1 MDMSGREFAQRA
13 KELIG
18 LSYEQCDCIGV
29 VRKALGLR
37 IQGTNWL
44 WRSVENSTK
53 YRYLTNRKSVPPD
66 NDKLQDGLVLFRIK
80 WDVIP
85 EGYKDKPDAHHVGVL
100 IYENGLWSVIQS
112 NPKTGVCLSDY
123 HAAQWDG
130 YGMMKYVQYKEIKP
144 VEKPEQE
151 KPTMRPLS
159 DHDMLVAIYEKII
172 GRD

>member
-53 YRYLTNRKSVPPD
+53 YRYLTNRKSVPPESD
-66 NDKLQDGLVLFRIK
+66 ELQDGLVLFRIK
-80 WDVIP
+80 WDEIP
-85 EGYKDKPDAHHVGVL
+85 EGYKDKPNAHHVGVL

-123 HAAQWDG
+123 HDVQWDG
-130 YGMMKYVQYKEIKP
+130 YGEMKYVQYKEVQSTFDP
-144 VEKPEQE
+144 VPTVPEV
-151 KPTMRPLS
+151 KPLS
-159 DHDMLVAIYEKII
+159 DHEMLLAIYEKII

>member
-13 KELIG
+13 KDLIG

-53 YRYLTNRKSVPPD
+53 YRYLTNRKSVPPEG
-66 NDKLQDGLVLFRIK
+66 NRLQDGLVLFRIK
-80 WDVIP
+80 WDEIP
-85 EGYKDKPDAHHVGVL
+85 KGYKDKPNAHHVGVL

-123 HAAQWDG
+123 HNVQWDG
-130 YGMMKYVQYKEIKP
+130 YGTMKYVQYNELKP
-144 VEKPEQE
+144 VEKPEHE
-151 KPTMRPLS
+151 KPTVVQLS

-172 GRD
+172 WRD